1 MASPVPSWYTALAM
15 RAPGKHFIIGIV
27 VLALA
32 GIGIAS
38 HTSVDKKHGRFPFSE
53 ELSKDLTLS
62 LTEGDGNTYAF
73 RDHIS
78 VDAPRTGD
86 LYAIA
91 SSITV
96 SNRLQGD
103 IGSVSETLT
112 VQNRGVTG
120 DIRGIAD
127 QAILDGEVVGEV
139 MFLGRLLLLE
149 EGGIV
154 RKNLTSYAERTKL
167 RGIVHGDV
175 RVSGDLSIYG
185 TVDGHLD
192 ATDAEHIVIYSGAT
206 ISGDITY
213 TENPDTVLTIH
224 DDATISGRV
233 LGLPGS
239 AEGGSQFGQRLYDL
253 VKTLI
258 FLSAGAFLMFGLF
271 PRQWQAVARMPLK
284 KGIVTTLIGFG
295 TILAG
300 GIISIMLFVTPGMPL
315 IALALFLTT
324 IVASLLGVLST
335 PLLLG
340 ILIQRT
346 LRSTERVTAKTTLIG
361 ILTALVLCMVLKPIC
376 LLAFLILGNFSV
388 GYGAQRC
395 IALIRGGR

>member
-53 ELSKDLTLS
+53 ELPKEPNLS

-103 IGSVSETLT
+103 IGSVSETLS
-112 VQNRGVTG
+112 VQDRVTG

-127 QAILDGEVVGEV
+127 RAVLNGEVVGEV
-139 MFLGRLLLLE
+139 MFLGRSLTLE
-149 EGGIV
+149 ESGIV
-154 RKNLTSYAERTKL
+154 RKNLTSYAETTTL
-167 RGIVHGDV
+167 RGVVHGDV
-175 RVSGDLSIYG
+175 RVSGDHLFIHG
-185 TVDGHLD
+185 TVDGRLN
-192 ATDAEHIVIYSGAT
+192 AADAEHIVIHSGAA

-213 TENPDTVLTIH
+213 TGNPDTILTIH
-224 DDATISGRV
+224 DDATIGGRV
-233 LGLPGS
+233 LGLPGI
-239 AEGGSQFGQRLYDL
+239 AEGGPQFVQRLYDL

-284 KGIVTTLIGFG
+284 RGIVTALIGFG

-300 GIISIMLFVTPGMPL
+300 GIVSIMLLVTPGTPL
-315 IALALFLTT
+315 IALALFLAT

-340 ILIQRT
+340 ILIQRMI
-346 LRSTERVTAKTTLIG
+346 RGTERVTAKTALIG
-361 ILTALVLCMVLKPIC
+361 ILAALVLCMVLKPIC
-376 LLAFLILGNFSV
+376 LLAFLILGHFSV

-395 IALIRGGR
+395 IALLRGGR